1 MSEEEVRE
9 VTYEPLGGGEFGA
22 AEIFA
27 QGAAALDLA
36 AIFALERR
44 DVEGLV
50 KVAREWTRMGA
61 AVLEISGDDD
71 AKKTPLK
78 FGFRG
83 EIAEEEKD
91 GESEPSKSISEDK
104 LQTGRLRLR
113 KH

>member
-9 VTYEPLGGGEFGA
+9 VTYEPLGAGEFGA

-44 DVEGLV
+44 DVDGLV

-61 AVLEISGDDD
+61 AVLEISEEDDT
-71 AKKTPLK
+71 KKTPLK

-91 GESEPSKSISEDK
+91 GEPEPSKSISQDK
-104 LQTGRLRLR
+104 FQAGRFRLR

>member
-1 MSEEEVRE
+1 MSEEEAKE
-9 VTYEPLGGGEFGA
+9 ITYEPLGGQEFGA

-61 AVLEISGDDD
+61 AVLEISED
-71 AKKTPLK
+71 ADSNKKPFK

-91 GESEPSKSISEDK
+91 GESESGKSISEDK
-104 LQTGRLRLR
+104 LQARRFRLR